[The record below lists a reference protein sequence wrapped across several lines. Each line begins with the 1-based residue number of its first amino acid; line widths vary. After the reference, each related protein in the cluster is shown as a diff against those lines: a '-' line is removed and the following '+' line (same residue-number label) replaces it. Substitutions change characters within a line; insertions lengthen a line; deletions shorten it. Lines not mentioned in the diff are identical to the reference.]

1 MSNPV
6 SVQPGT
12 ADLYETDLCLWT
24 ERQAALLRAGR
35 WREVDALHLAEE
47 IESVGGSQKSEIRNR
62 LVVLLLHLLKW
73 EFQPE
78 KRKYGWR
85 ASIIDQR
92 LQIAGVI
99 EVSPSLRGWPDHV
112 VAATYRQAVVGA
124 ASETGLPEKAFPATC
139 PYAISEILDI
149 GFYPGL
155 PEADVV

>member
-1 MSNPV
+1 MSKPV
-6 SVQPGT
+6 PVRADA

-35 WREVDALHLAEE
+35 WLEVDAVHLAEE
-47 IESVGGSQKSEIRNR
+47 IECVGGSQKSEIRNR

-85 ASIIDQR
+85 VSIIEQR
-92 LQIAGVI
+92 LQIAGLI
-99 EVSPSLRGWPDHV
+99 EVSPSLRTWPDPV
-112 VAATYRQAVVGA
+112 LGTAYRQAIVGA
-124 ASETGLPEKAFPATC
+124 VGEIGLPEKTFPPTC
-139 PYAISEILDI
+139 PYGMPDILDM
-149 GFYPGL
+149 GFYPGR